1 MNDNDYKKFLDIG
14 IFYIQNGKCKEGIEN
29 INKSLEIKDDWE
41 IPYFYRAVAYQ
52 TLNEFDNA
60 MLDYTKALSINS
72 NMPDAYYNRARILLT
87 RKDIENPDFYQAIED
102 LTKALELDKNFIDA
116 LYTMA
121 VAQMKI
127 ENYEESLRYLDR
139 LLEIEPDGINSRAL
153 RKLLLKKYINKEEQ
167 E

>member
-29 INKSLEIKDDWE
+29 INKSLDIKNDWE

-52 TLNEFDNA
+52 TLEEFDNA
-60 MLDYTKALSINS
+60 SIDYTKALSIN
-72 NMPDAYYNRARILLT
+72 NKMTDAYYNRARILLT
-87 RKDIENPDFYQAIED
+87 RKDIKNPDFSKAIDD
-102 LTKALELDKNFIDA
+102 LNKALELDENFIDA
-116 LYTMA
+116 LYAMA

-127 ENYEESLRYLDR
+127 KNYEESLKYLDR

-153 RKLLLKKYINKEEQ
+153 KKLLLKKYFNKL
-167 E
+167 